1 MTAHLTRVGLIS
13 DTHGLLRKNAMAAL
27 SGVDM
32 ILHAGDIDSRDI
44 IDELEKI
51 APVYA
56 VRGNMDLAPDVCGL
70 NTFLRIDI
78 DGVGIG
84 VIHDRGALKTAP
96 ENDGL
101 SVLVFGHS
109 HQPVIEEKNG
119 VVHINPGSAGPR
131 RFQLPVTVGVMEIK
145 DGRISPLI
153 VESEA

>member
-119 VVHINPGSAGPR
+119 IVHVNPGSAGPR
-131 RFQLPVTVGVMEIK
+131 RFQLPISLGIM
-145 DGRISPLI
+145 RIENKQVHPRI
-153 VESEA
+153 VELQA